1 MERCN
6 EPVEQSRILWEQ
18 LADDWDERMGDTDN
32 QYHREIIRPATLKLL
47 NPHSGEY
54 ILDAACGNG
63 NFSRFMAKLGVKV
76 TAFDYSAKLIEHAKN
91 VVRNMHILLIFMW
104 QMRPDMRI

>member
-54 ILDAACGNG
+54 ILDIVLQSLIQSRGKIEKCAFAVYAA
-63 NFSRFMAKLGVKV
+63 AWGVK
-76 TAFDYSAKLIEHAKN
+76 
-91 VVRNMHILLIFMW
+91 
-104 QMRPDMRI
+104 